1 MGRKQDK
8 QDKRE
13 AEAREAAAQEAAAE
27 AIDDDGEVGAVV
39 AELQEQVAELT
50 ARLSEAREQ
59 LARRQA
65 DFDNMRKRL
74 RREAAVSGDRS
85 VARFVAPMLVEMDNF
100 EHALKAASPESFED
114 FATGVSMIRDNL
126 LGIFG
131 NAGIEPIPTEGVF
144 DPSMHEV
151 VAQIEQPGHPRGTII
166 EVVRA
171 GYRLHDQ
178 IIRAAQVVV
187 TRPPAA
193 EEQPP
198 AAPPAEPSDEQEDAD
213 A

>member
-13 AEAREAAAQEAAAE
+13 AAAREAEDAAAD

-50 ARLSEAREQ
+50 NKLSEAREQ

-65 DFDNMRKRL
+65 DFDNMRKRM
-74 RREAAVSGDRS
+74 RREAAASGDRA
-85 VARFVAPMLVEMDNF
+85 VARFVAPMLIEMDNF

-144 DPSMHEV
+144 DPSIHEV

-171 GYRLHDQ
+171 GYRLHEQ

-193 EEQPP
+193 EEQAAQSP
-198 AAPPAEPSDEQEDAD
+198 AAQQAEQDEEAED
-213 A
+213 